1 MLWFKKRTKARVW
14 LTRRHNLHILLQ
26 VYFSFPLFRAGKKSR
41 TLHHC
46 PASVQA
52 CWLWGE
58 GDRWHHNNSSPGHL
72 SPRRLTQNGSSPLSY
87 DPLTPIRHSQGDAQL
102 PPLWGCLSP
111 ADRECHCW
119 QLRGQVWKTPVP
131 NELQLFFEKSERI
144 WICKNQ
150 QGVSAFCDFAVHRK
164 CFSFRANGKHSTGS
178 CYDCCCRCLRFWG
191 LFPVS
196 SECIYRRK
204 ISWKERKRV

>member
-1 MLWFKKRTKARVW
+1 MFGQRGDTTKI
-14 LTRRHNLHILLQ
+14 NLHIFLQ
-26 VYFSFPLFRAGKKSR
+26 VYFSFPLFGAGKKSR
-41 TLHHC
+41 TLHRC

-111 ADRECHCW
+111 ADRGCHCW
-119 QLRGQVWKTPVP
+119 QLSGQVWKTPIP

-164 CFSFRANGKHSTGS
+164 SSMSSFRANGNIQRAHVIIAAAADSRKS
-178 CYDCCCRCLRFWG
+178 FWG

-196 SECIYRRK
+196 SECICRRK